1 MPKKLPP
8 GALTL
13 IRTCIG
19 PDFTATPIPGGQHA
33 TFHILGAVEAIL
45 KVFPAQYRGFDVEQ
59 TALEL
64 IRAGLAGVLPV
75 VVPEVYGSASDADGR
90 YLLLSFFLSRSLAQ
104 AIRVPEFRRRPALVQ
119 AAESIGRIHSIASTL
134 AETATRTFPVD
145 GLAGLVRVG
154 QLDFDG
160 LCERVRQ
167 GACVVGAERTAGAIQ
182 ALEAHRAIL
191 EGVCAP
197 IHLVHG
203 DYQPKN
209 LLITRHGEAL
219 VAVIDWELACLSS
232 PIRDLATLL
241 RFCDDLSTEDAVLDA
256 YPALPWT
263 HEMTRVG
270 ARCFDL
276 ARVAIGMST
285 VRSTTSDTPAWLEFV
300 DATIAYLAAGAPE
313 RLRRAAAAL
322 ILFGSSSS

>member
-1 MPKKLPP
+1 MHKKLPP

-33 TFHILGAVEAIL
+33 TFHILGPVEAIL
-45 KVFPAQYRGFDVEQ
+45 KVFPAQYSGFDVEQ
-59 TALEL
+59 AALEL
-64 IRAGLAGVLPV
+64 IRTGLAGWPV
-75 VVPEVYGSASDADGR
+75 VVPEVYGSGSDADGR
-90 YLLLSFFLSRSLAQ
+90 YLLLSFFLSRSLAE
-104 AIRVPEFRRRPALVQ
+104 AIRIPEFRRRHALVE
-119 AAESIGRIHSIASTL
+119 AAETLGRIHSIASRL
-134 AETATRTFPVD
+134 AEAATGMFPVD
-145 GLAGLVRVG
+145 RLAGLGRIG
-154 QLDFDG
+154 QPDFDG

-167 GACVVGAERTAGAIQ
+167 GSRVVGAERIGGAIR
-182 ALEAHRAIL
+182 ALEAHRTIL
-191 EGVCAP
+191 EAVCAP

-209 LLITRHGEAL
+209 LLIARHGAAL
-219 VAVIDWELACLSS
+219 VAVIDWELTCLSS

-241 RFCDDLSTEDAVLDA
+241 RFCDDLSTEDAVLEA

-263 HEMTRVG
+263 REMTRVG

-276 ARVAIGMST
+276 ARVAVGMST

-300 DATIAYLAAGAPE
+300 DATIEYLAAGAHE

-322 ILFGSSSS
+322 ILFESSGS